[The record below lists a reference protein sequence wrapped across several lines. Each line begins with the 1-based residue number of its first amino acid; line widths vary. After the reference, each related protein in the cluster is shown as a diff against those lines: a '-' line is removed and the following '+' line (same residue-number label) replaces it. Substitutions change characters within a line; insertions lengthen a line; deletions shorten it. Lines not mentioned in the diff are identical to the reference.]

1 VRFRLSVSYSVF
13 SCAALLLSGCIGT
26 GPVTPVTTE
35 AQAIGI
41 AKERCSTTRPFDPGE
56 RWHARPRDGQWHA
69 WLARD
74 LDPREP
80 VVGTLDIW
88 IRASDGE
95 AGNCNHAN

>member
-1 VRFRLSVSYSVF
+1 M
-13 SCAALLLSGCIGT
+13 
-26 GPVTPVTTE
+26 
-35 AQAIGI
+35 

-56 RWHARPRDGQWHA
+56 TWHAKLHDGQWHV

-80 VVGTLDIW
+80 VVGNLDIW

-95 AGNCNHAN
+95 AGACNHAN